1 MRHFTPPKKAVT
13 AKHPSAAAEKRPDGT
28 WAIFDENGGPAIGTG
43 ATGMSGVAQRGR
55 AASLTTT
62 TRELEDM

>member
-43 ATGMSGVAQRGR
+43 ATAI
-55 AASLTTT
+55 AAWRNAAERL
-62 TRELEDM
+62 R